1 MWKSD
6 EEAAIDVQGWVVRGK
21 AEGALSMFARI
32 VEFVPK
38 PEKHEEFIRVL
49 KNEVLPI
56 IRKQR
61 GFLELLPLIPEVK
74 NEKAMAITLWVE
86 PKDADRYHKKWFP
99 TIEAIIRPY
108 LATPISFRTY
118 MVETRLCEHFEMALV
133 A

>member
-1 MWKSD
+1 MC
-6 EEAAIDVQGWVVRGK
+6 EAGLYLGK

-38 PEKHEEFIRVL
+38 PEKQEEFIQVL
-49 KNEVLPI
+49 KDEVLPI

-61 GFLELLPLIPEVK
+61 GFLELLPLMPEEK
-74 NEKAMAITLWVE
+74 NERAMAITLWVE
-86 PKDADRYHKKWFP
+86 PKDADRYHKRWFP
-99 TIEAIIRPY
+99 TIEAIVRPY